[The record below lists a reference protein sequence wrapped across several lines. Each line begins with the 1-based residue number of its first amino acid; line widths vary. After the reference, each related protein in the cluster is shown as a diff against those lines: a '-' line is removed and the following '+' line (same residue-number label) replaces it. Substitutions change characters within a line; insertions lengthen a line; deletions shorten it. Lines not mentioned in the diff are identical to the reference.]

1 MRFKLDE
8 NLGTRTL
15 SIFSDAGHDVETVRG
30 EGLQGSTDLTLYDV
44 CRSEARCL
52 VTLDLDFSDVLRFPP
67 YETSGI
73 AVLRIPGNPTLH
85 LLELLMDR
93 FLRMLITHPIESSL
107 WVVEP
112 NRIRIHQPESEN
124 Q

>member
-15 SIFSDAGHDVETVRG
+15 ALFSDAGHDVATVRG
-30 EGLQGSTDLTLYDV
+30 EGLQGSTDLALYDV

-52 VTLDLDFSDVLRFPP
+52 VTLDLDFSDVMRFPP

-73 AVLRIPGNPTLH
+73 AVLRIPGNPTLPLWN
-85 LLELLMDR
+85 LLFGR
-93 FLRMLITHPIESSL
+93 FLGVLLTSPTEGSL
-107 WVVEP
+107 WEIEP
-112 NRIRIHQPESEN
+112 NRIRVHQPESEN

>member
-1 MRFKLDE
+1 M
-8 NLGTRTL
+8 
-15 SIFSDAGHDVETVRG
+15 FSDAGHDVETVRG
-30 EGLQGSTDLTLYDV
+30 EGLQGSTNLALYDV

-52 VTLDLDFSDVLRFPP
+52 VTLDLDFSDVMRFPP

-73 AVLRIPGNPTLH
+73 AVLRILGDPTLP
-85 LLELLMDR
+85 LLNSLIGR
-93 FLRMLITHPIESSL
+93 FLGVLLTSPIQGSL

-112 NRIRIHQPESEN
+112 NRIRVHQPESEN

>member
-8 NLGTRTL
+8 NLGTRIL
-15 SIFSDAGHDVETVRG
+15 SLFSDAGHDVETVRG
-30 EGLQGSTDLTLYDV
+30 EVLQGSTDLALYDI
-44 CRSEARCL
+44 CRSETRCL

-73 AVLRIPGNPTLH
+73 AVLRVPGNPTLP
-85 LLELLMDR
+85 LLELLIGR
-93 FLRMLITHPIESSL
+93 FLGMLLTHPISGGL

-112 NRIRIHQPESEN
+112 NRIRVHQPDPED